1 MTGKTGI
8 EANKAKMIQKA
19 QLVFFDNKLYDE
31 TPLVGLTFKKIDS
44 KTKKQIYDGA
54 KFNVYYIENDVD
66 GSKGLSPIDSQE
78 AKRVYLGVYCYKTNT
93 STKNKFYETK
103 TYNGI
108 TYNIF
113 NAEKE
118 RQKIRHILSKGKT
131 ENLFPHMETTRRQ
144 WSDGFRIT
152 C

>member
-1 MTGKTGI
+1 MRENDIKITRKGTSRCDVD
-8 EANKAKMIQKA
+8 EASFTYTHGDTYLSLIHIY
-19 QLVFFDNKLYDE
+19 NKLYDE
-31 TPLVGLTFKKIDS
+31 TPLIGLTFKKIDS

-108 TYNIF
+108 TYNLSLI
-113 NAEKE
+113 
-118 RQKIRHILSKGKT
+118 HI
-131 ENLFPHMETTRRQ
+131 
-144 WSDGFRIT
+144 
-152 C
+152 